1 MLYLCSVKHGF
12 WNIIPQSYR
21 RRAVVVAITIFLRAL
36 LNFVGIAMLLPILAL
51 IIDSDNI
58 TSNTTLSKVYDIA
71 GFESHSNFII
81 AVCAA
86 VVGVILIKN
95 IAVLLLYRFER
106 DFIYALYKHLSER
119 LYRGYH
125 SRGLGFIKR
134 SNSALLTRNIN
145 VVSLTFV
152 VGVLKPMAS
161 IASEVLLFMLL
172 FGALM
177 WYAPIAALL
186 SIAIFLPTMLI
197 FYLGVRRKLQD
208 IGIRENEAQRIKSR
222 IVAETFRGFADVEI
236 GGAFPEL
243 FDRFER
249 AMNEAVTL
257 RKRNATISM
266 LPQMFTEVG
275 LAAGMALLV
284 IISLGMSSDNLS
296 LMFGVFAVAAI
307 RLIPSIRNIM
317 SSWSAIRYNRYSIA
331 TLAEADIEE
340 KVEEESFTAERF
352 HFGDKI
358 ELEEL
363 TFQFDDATSPTIR
376 NMSLE
381 IKKGERLGIRGA
393 SGTGKTTLFNLILG
407 LYQPTSGKI
416 LIDGEKLDHS
426 NVRKWQNTI
435 GYVSQ
440 SVFIADMTLAE
451 NIAFGQ
457 KPEDIDYKRVEQVLE
472 LADLS
477 SFVDTLPEGYRS
489 RIGEQGSR
497 LSGGQ
502 RQRIGIARALY
513 KNCDILFFDEAT
525 SSLDNRTE
533 ENINT
538 AIRRLSA
545 ENRALTIVVI
555 AHRESSLEY
564 CDRIITIE

>member
-1 MLYLCSVKHGF
+1 MKQGF
-12 WNIIPQSYR
+12 WNIIPHSYR

-36 LNFVGIAMLLPILAL
+36 LNFVGIAMLLPILVL

-71 GFESHSNFII
+71 GFESHNHFII

-86 VVGVILIKN
+86 VVCVILIKN

-106 DFIYALYKHLSER
+106 DFIYSLYKHLSER

-177 WYAPIAALL
+177 WYTPIAALL

-236 GGAFPEL
+236 GGAFSEL

-249 AMNEAVTL
+249 AMDEAVTL

-284 IISLGMSSDNLS
+284 VISLGMSSDNLS

-331 TLAEADIEE
+331 TLAEADIEADI
-340 KVEEESFTAERF
+340 KEECFTTDRF
-352 HFGDKI
+352 HFSDRI
-358 ELEEL
+358 ELHNL
-363 TFQFDDATSPTIR
+363 TFQFDDAETPTIR

-393 SGTGKTTLFNLILG
+393 SGAGKTTLFNLILG
-407 LYQPTSGKI
+407 LYCPTSGDI
-416 LIDGEKLDHS
+416 LIDGEKLDRS
-426 NVRKWQNTI
+426 NIRKWQNTI

-457 KPEDIDYKRVEQVLE
+457 KPEDIDYRRVEQVLE